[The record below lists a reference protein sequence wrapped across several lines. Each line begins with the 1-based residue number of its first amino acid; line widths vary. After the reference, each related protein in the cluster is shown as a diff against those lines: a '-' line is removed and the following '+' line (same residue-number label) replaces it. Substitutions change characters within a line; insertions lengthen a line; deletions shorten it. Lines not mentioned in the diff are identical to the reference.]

1 MRKSKTQLFLDSIS
15 SEDLIS
21 LYEKHSAEYISK
33 QYNTSKYIIVNA
45 LEILGA
51 PIHSRQQ
58 ETRYTCLEKYG
69 VDNPSKSDDVKRRIK
84 QSKEFRYGDPNYNN
98 KEKIKETC
106 IERYGTPSASG
117 NVEVQGKIKKT
128 CQERYGVDNPFQRVD
143 LVQDG
148 FIKNYGSIS
157 AAYEHIAKSQ
167 KNNLIERY
175 GVLNVSQLPGS
186 REKAIESMKHTCLNK
201 YGVEF
206 PTLLPQC
213 QFSKGNSSLS
223 TPNQEFGIL
232 LSSNNIEFS
241 RERTLINRSFD
252 FDITG
257 TDILVEI
264 NPSATH
270 NSTWSPFGVENI
282 KSATYHRDKSR
293 LAFQNGYRCIHV
305 WDWDDKEKILS
316 LLRPQ
321 EKVYARKCTIKELK
335 KEETKDFLNLY
346 HLQGYIS
353 SDIAIGLFYDDELI
367 SLMTFGK
374 PRYTDKYE
382 YELIRYCSCKSVIG
396 GAEKLFN
403 YFLKSYS
410 PESVVS
416 YCDMSK
422 FSGHVYQK
430 LNMTL
435 ESINI
440 SKHWYNI
447 ESKQH
452 ILDSSL
458 NKVGF
463 DNLFHTNYGK
473 GTSNRELMLSHG
485 FVEIYDAGQAKY
497 VFYS

>member
-1 MRKSKTQLFLDSIS
+1 M
-15 SEDLIS
+15 
-21 LYEKHSAEYISK
+21 
-33 QYNTSKYIIVNA
+33 
-45 LEILGA
+45 
-51 PIHSRQQ
+51 
-58 ETRYTCLEKYG
+58 
-69 VDNPSKSDDVKRRIK
+69 
-84 QSKEFRYGDPNYNN
+84 
-98 KEKIKETC
+98 
-106 IERYGTPSASG
+106 
-117 NVEVQGKIKKT
+117 
-128 CQERYGVDNPFQRVD
+128 
-143 LVQDG
+143 
-148 FIKNYGSIS
+148 
-157 AAYEHIAKSQ
+157 
-167 KNNLIERY
+167 
-175 GVLNVSQLPGS
+175 
-186 REKAIESMKHTCLNK
+186 
-201 YGVEF
+201 
-206 PTLLPQC
+206 
-213 QFSKGNSSLS
+213 
-223 TPNQEFGIL
+223 
-232 LSSNNIEFS
+232 
-241 RERTLINRSFD
+241 
-252 FDITG
+252 
-257 TDILVEI
+257 
-264 NPSATH
+264 
-270 NSTWSPFGVENI
+270 
-282 KSATYHRDKSR
+282 
-293 LAFQNGYRCIHV
+293 
-305 WDWDDKEKILS
+305 
-316 LLRPQ
+316 
-321 EKVYARKCTIKELK
+321 YARKCTIKELK

-410 PESVVS
+410 PKSVVS

-452 ILDSSL
+452 ILYFSL

>member
-1 MRKSKTQLFLDSIS
+1 MRKSKTQIFLDTVNKEELERLYS
-15 SEDLIS
+15 S
-21 LYEKHSAEYISK
+21 HSADYISK
-33 QYNTSKYIIVNA
+33 HYNTSKYVIVNA
-45 LEILGA
+45 LDKLEI

-58 ETRYTCLEKYG
+58 ETKYTCIEKYG
-69 VDNPSKSDDVKRRIK
+69 VENPSKSDLVKAHIK
-84 QSKEFRYGDPNYNN
+84 QTKADRYGDPNYNN

-117 NVEVQGKIKKT
+117 NTEVKQKIKHT
-128 CQERYGVDNPFQRVD
+128 CQERYGVDNPFQLVD
-143 LVQDG
+143 LVQEG
-148 FIKNYGSIS
+148 FIRTYGSIS
-157 AAYEHIAKSQ
+157 AAYAHIADSQ
-167 KNNLIERY
+167 KNHLIERY
-175 GVLNVSQLPGS
+175 GVTNVSQLPGS
-186 REKAIESMKHTCLNK
+186 RKKAIESMKHTCLDK

-223 TPNQEFGIL
+223 APNQEFGIL
-232 LSSNNIEFS
+232 LSNNNIEFS
-241 RERTLINRSFD
+241 RERTFINRSFD
-252 FDITG
+252 FEITG
-257 TDILVEI
+257 TNTLVEV

-270 NSTWSPFGVENI
+270 NSTWSPFGDDNI
-282 KSATYHRDKSR
+282 KSPTYHRDKSR
-293 LAFQNGYRCIHV
+293 LALQNGYRCIHI

-321 EKVYARKCTIKELK
+321 EKVYARKCTIKELP
-335 KEETKDFLNLY
+335 KEKTKDFLNNY

-353 SDIAIGLFYDDELI
+353 SDIAIGLFYEEQLV
-367 SLMTFGK
+367 SLMTFGR
-374 PRYTDKYE
+374 PRYTNKYE
-382 YELIRYCSCKSVIG
+382 YELIRYCSCKCVLG

-403 YFLKSYS
+403 YFLKKYS
-410 PESVVS
+410 PTSIVS

-447 ESKQH
+447 NSKQH

-463 DNLFHTNYGK
+463 DNLFHTSYGK
-473 GTSNRELMLSHG
+473 GTSNKELMIQHG

-497 VFYS
+497 TFCI

>member
-69 VDNPSKSDDVKRRIK
+69 VDNPSKSDDIKRRIK

-148 FIKNYGSIS
+148 FIRNYGSIS
-157 AAYEHIAKSQ
+157 AAYEHIAESQ

-257 TDILVEI
+257 TDILLLTI
-264 NPSATH
+264 RHGRPS
-270 NSTWSPFGVENI
+270 V
-282 KSATYHRDKSR
+282 
-293 LAFQNGYRCIHV
+293 
-305 WDWDDKEKILS
+305 
-316 LLRPQ
+316 
-321 EKVYARKCTIKELK
+321 
-335 KEETKDFLNLY
+335 
-346 HLQGYIS
+346 
-353 SDIAIGLFYDDELI
+353 
-367 SLMTFGK
+367 
-374 PRYTDKYE
+374 
-382 YELIRYCSCKSVIG
+382 
-396 GAEKLFN
+396 
-403 YFLKSYS
+403 
-410 PESVVS
+410 
-416 YCDMSK
+416 
-422 FSGHVYQK
+422 
-430 LNMTL
+430 
-435 ESINI
+435 
-440 SKHWYNI
+440 
-447 ESKQH
+447 
-452 ILDSSL
+452 
-458 NKVGF
+458 
-463 DNLFHTNYGK
+463 
-473 GTSNRELMLSHG
+473 
-485 FVEIYDAGQAKY
+485 
-497 VFYS
+497 